1 MISQAASQAPSLPGP
16 LTSGLSTSRMMRA
29 VRTQSTRSDSM
40 AQRPRAGSRLADSIS
55 SDTSSGV
62 VDNPYGQRQPGERL
76 EAWPDQHD
84 FTMPDCAVCASVLLV
99 W

>member
-1 MISQAASQAPSLPGP
+1 
-16 LTSGLSTSRMMRA
+16 

-40 AQRPRAGSRLADSIS
+40 AQRPRTGGSRLADSIS

-76 EAWPDQHD
+76 KHDQSG
-84 FTMPDCAVCASVLLV
+84 MPHRE
-99 W
+99 